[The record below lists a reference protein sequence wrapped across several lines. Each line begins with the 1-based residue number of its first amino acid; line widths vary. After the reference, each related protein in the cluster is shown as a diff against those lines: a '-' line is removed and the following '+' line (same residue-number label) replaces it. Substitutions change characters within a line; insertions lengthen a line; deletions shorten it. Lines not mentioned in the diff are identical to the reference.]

1 MNIRKLLLFLFTCA
15 LMALVSNAAQSA
27 RSAGDQR
34 LYEKARKACSGP
46 EYPNG
51 TRPHINY
58 AGGWFRCVE
67 PKPRYNSKGAGNE
80 S

>member
-1 MNIRKLLLFLFTCA
+1 MSIRKFLLFFFACA
-15 LMALVSNAAQSA
+15 LMVQGSSAAQAA
-27 RSAGDQR
+27 RSAADKR

-67 PKPRYNSKGAGNE
+67 PKMIHEGRRN
-80 S
+80 

>member
-1 MNIRKLLLFLFTCA
+1 MSIRKLLLLFFACT
-15 LMALVSNAAQSA
+15 LMVPVSSAAQA
-27 RSAGDQR
+27 KRSAADQR

-46 EYPNG
+46 EYPDG

-67 PKPRYNSKGAGNE
+67 PKSYRR
-80 S
+80 

>member
-1 MNIRKLLLFLFTCA
+1 MSNRKFLLFFFACA
-15 LMALVSNAAQSA
+15 LMVPVSSAAQAA
-27 RSAGDQR
+27 RSAADQR

-67 PKPRYNSKGAGNE
+67 PRWMHEGGMK
-80 S
+80 